1 MRVVA
6 RACGTAAPPLRL
18 YVSTQRLTWVDETRG
33 AAAAVLVQT
42 PRVVLVL
49 VVDLVVPQRHRLL
62 SLVRISPGACMY
74 ATQPADWRRPAEA
87 LGSLREASGEPAGQ
101 RQSQLTFDIARGLP
115 AAAAAALAPAPAQGL
130 ACSSRSPRLGSR
142 GAEGRRAAA
151 SSYPRR
157 PTSLTRLRA
166 RNHRRVTVLVDATTA
181 GLNRLVVPHYYLIFY
196 PDGIVVALSSFELRL
211 RRAYAAAR
219 RSVLIRA
226 QPRYADRA
234 VRAVVQA
241 VRSAL
246 CARTSPPALRVPM
259 PASFTRGRLAF
270 FFALPGSWCKC
281 RGCDG
286 CRLRTTTRS
295 LLPPPPPLLGRSAS
309 PLKGGGGA
317 GGRGSG
323 SGGGSGGGG
332 GAGAGAGSGGGSDG
346 GGIGSGSGPR
356 QPDPETQRL
365 LQV

>member
-1 MRVVA
+1 MPQWPAGTSCPASQVRTAGGRPVRVVA

-157 PTSLTRLRA
+157 PTSCTTRLRA
-166 RNHRRVTVLVDATTA
+166 RAITA
-181 GLNRLVVPHYYLIFY
+181 R
-196 PDGIVVALSSFELRL
+196 ELR
-211 RRAYAAAR
+211 
-219 RSVLIRA
+219 S
-226 QPRYADRA
+226 
-234 VRAVVQA
+234 
-241 VRSAL
+241 
-246 CARTSPPALRVPM
+246 
-259 PASFTRGRLAF
+259 
-270 FFALPGSWCKC
+270 SW
-281 RGCDG
+281 
-286 CRLRTTTRS
+286 T
-295 LLPPPPPLLGRSAS
+295 PPLA
-309 PLKGGGGA
+309 
-317 GGRGSG
+317 
-323 SGGGSGGGG
+323 
-332 GAGAGAGSGGGSDG
+332 
-346 GGIGSGSGPR
+346 
-356 QPDPETQRL
+356 
-365 LQV
+365 

>member
-1 MRVVA
+1 VRVVA

-157 PTSLTRLRA
+157 PTSLTRLRSRS
-166 RNHRRVTVLVDATTA
+166 RNHRRVTVLVDATA
-181 GLNRLVVPHYYLIFY
+181 GLNRLHVVVPHNYLIFY
-196 PDGIVVALSSFELRL
+196 PGSLSPYPPLSYACAALMPPPAGACSSEHSHDTPTAQCVQWCKPSDQHCARAPHHLPCACPCL
-211 RRAYAAAR
+211 RRSHGAAWLFFLRCQVLGASAEAVTGAGCGR
-219 RSVLIRA
+219 RRA
-226 QPRYADRA
+226 ACCRRRRRFSDA
-234 VRAVVQA
+234 
-241 VRSAL
+241 
-246 CARTSPPALRVPM
+246 ALR
-259 PASFTRGRLAF
+259 R
-270 FFALPGSWCKC
+270 
-281 RGCDG
+281 
-286 CRLRTTTRS
+286 
-295 LLPPPPPLLGRSAS
+295 
-309 PLKGGGGA
+309 
-317 GGRGSG
+317 
-323 SGGGSGGGG
+323 
-332 GAGAGAGSGGGSDG
+332 
-346 GGIGSGSGPR
+346 
-356 QPDPETQRL
+356 
-365 LQV
+365 

>member
-157 PTSLTRLRA
+157 PTSCDAPERA
-166 RNHRRVTVLVDATTA
+166 QSPHESYGPRGRHRWPEQVSSSSL
-181 GLNRLVVPHYYLIFY
+181 LSYLLS
-196 PDGIVVALSSFELRL
+196 GIVVALSSSELRMFVCL
-211 RRAYAAAR
+211 
-219 RSVLIRA
+219 SV
-226 QPRYADRA
+226 
-234 VRAVVQA
+234 
-241 VRSAL
+241 
-246 CARTSPPALRVPM
+246 
-259 PASFTRGRLAF
+259 
-270 FFALPGSWCKC
+270 
-281 RGCDG
+281 
-286 CRLRTTTRS
+286 
-295 LLPPPPPLLGRSAS
+295 
-309 PLKGGGGA
+309 
-317 GGRGSG
+317 
-323 SGGGSGGGG
+323 
-332 GAGAGAGSGGGSDG
+332 
-346 GGIGSGSGPR
+346 
-356 QPDPETQRL
+356 
-365 LQV
+365 

>member
-157 PTSLTRLRA
+157 PTSCDALRRRS
-166 RNHRRVTVLVDATTA
+166 RNHSRVTVLVDAT
-181 GLNRLVVPHYYLIFY
+181 
-196 PDGIVVALSSFELRL
+196 VA
-211 RRAYAAAR
+211 
-219 RSVLIRA
+219 
-226 QPRYADRA
+226 
-234 VRAVVQA
+234 
-241 VRSAL
+241 
-246 CARTSPPALRVPM
+246 
-259 PASFTRGRLAF
+259 
-270 FFALPGSWCKC
+270 
-281 RGCDG
+281 
-286 CRLRTTTRS
+286 
-295 LLPPPPPLLGRSAS
+295 
-309 PLKGGGGA
+309 
-317 GGRGSG
+317 
-323 SGGGSGGGG
+323 
-332 GAGAGAGSGGGSDG
+332 
-346 GGIGSGSGPR
+346 
-356 QPDPETQRL
+356 
-365 LQV
+365 